1 MKKFLIA
8 LMLLECG
15 GEGEVVME
23 TDGHDWY
30 VWQNL
35 LNE

>member
-8 LMLLECG
+8 LLLECS
-15 GEGEVVME
+15 GEGE